1 MFRLCIFLLVL
12 VGLINPGPSLSAQ
25 ASGLPDAGQPAA
37 AISSGPGQFYDQ
49 AKFYYNQLQN
59 NNSLARSRENWLK
72 GTRNFRRV
80 YLVNPKAEQA
90 PACLYML
97 GNMYR
102 SMYERFSLGI
112 DLEESL
118 SYYKDASRLFPE
130 HALADDALY
139 AEALVY
145 LEFKKDPKNSATALE
160 KIIARYP
167 QGDFHSKAA
176 EKLKTLSKEYDI
188 PLPRALVGDSQINQL
203 NTIHPVKFWS
213 SPEYTRVVVMADSP
227 ITYSEVVVKEPQGP
241 AKKLYIDLKN
251 SYIPPDQR
259 RRIAVQQGFLKQMR
273 VDQIRADTVRVFL
286 DVDEIDSYKI
296 FSLPN
301 PFRIIIDVH
310 GTRQSAVAD
319 AGKPTVDTP
328 ANSTP
333 AQPPSPQSE
342 VTDVQQQ
349 LPVSK
354 GEKQSATAI
363 VVIRQDQKK
372 RLLPPPAMPKED
384 ALPKGQGKL
393 SLAQQL
399 GLGVRKIVLDPGHG
413 GKDPG
418 AMANQMQ
425 EKDIV
430 LRIAQVL
437 KPKLAKQLNCEVILT
452 RNEDIF
458 LPLEERTAIA
468 NTEEADLFISLHL
481 NAHPSQET
489 RGLET
494 YFLNLSTNAE
504 AMRVAA
510 MENATSTHQ
519 MSDLEGIL
527 SDILK
532 NSKIDE
538 SSRLAG
544 YVHKSMLTG
553 LDGKNFGD
561 VKNLGVKQAP
571 FYVLIGAQMPSILL
585 EIAFISNKIDA
596 DNLQNQEFVE
606 TVTNEIVKGI
616 GVYVQTTTAS
626 LSSSP

>member
-241 AKKLYIDLKN
+241 AKKLYIDFKN

>member
-1 MFRLCIFLLVL
+1 MFRFCIFLLL
-12 VGLINPGPSLSAQ
+12 LAGLIDPGPFLSAQ
-25 ASGLPDAGQPAA
+25 ASGLPDARKPAA
-37 AISSGPGQFYDQ
+37 AITSSPGQFYDQ

-59 NNSLARSRENWLK
+59 NGSLARSRENWLK
-72 GTRNFRRV
+72 GTRNFRKV
-80 YLVNPKAEQA
+80 YLLNPKTEQA

-97 GNMYR
+97 GNMYS

-112 DLEESL
+112 DLDESL

-130 HALADDALY
+130 HTLADDALY
-139 AEALVY
+139 SEALLY
-145 LEFKKDPKNSATALE
+145 LDYKKDPKNAALALE
-160 KIIARYP
+160 KIIAQYP

-176 EKLKTLSKEYDI
+176 EKLKTLSKDYDI
-188 PLPRALVGDSQINQL
+188 PLPRALVGSSQINQL

-241 AKKLYIDLKN
+241 SRKLYIDFKN

-259 RRIAVQQGFLKQMR
+259 RRIAVQQGFLKHMR

-286 DVDEIDSYKI
+286 DVDGIDSYKI

-310 GTRQSAVAD
+310 GARQSAVAVT
-319 AGKPTVDTP
+319 GKASVDTP
-328 ANSTP
+328 PGSPP
-333 AQPPSPQSE
+333 AQPLTPPSELTGVRQHPSAPE
-342 VTDVQQQ
+342 R
-349 LPVSK
+349 
-354 GEKQSATAI
+354 EKQSATA
-363 VVIRQDQKK
+363 VVVLRQDQKK
-372 RLLPPPAMPKED
+372 RLRPPPAMPKED

-430 LRIAQVL
+430 LKIAQIL

-481 NAHPSQET
+481 NAHPSLET

-571 FYVLIGAQMPSILL
+571 FYVLIGAQMPAILL

-596 DNLQNQEFVE
+596 ENLQNQEFVE

-616 GVYVQTTTAS
+616 GLYVQTTTAS

>member
-1 MFRLCIFLLVL
+1 MFRLCIFLFALI
-12 VGLINPGPSLSAQ
+12 GLINSTSSVVAKP
-25 ASGLPDAGQPAA
+25 AGNTDERPLATP
-37 AISSGPGQFYDQ
+37 ISSSPGQLYEQ
-49 AKFYYNQLQN
+49 AKFYFNQLEN
-59 NNSLARSRENWLK
+59 KSSLARSRENWLK
-72 GTRNFRRV
+72 GTRNFRKV
-80 YLVNPKAEQA
+80 YLLNPKSEQA

-97 GNMYR
+97 GTMYK

-112 DLEESL
+112 DLDESL

-130 HALADDALY
+130 HSLADDALY
-139 AEALVY
+139 SEALVY
-145 LEFKKDPKNSATALE
+145 LEFKKDPKSSSIALE
-160 KIIARYP
+160 KIITQYP
-167 QGDFHSKAA
+167 HGDIHSKAA
-176 EKLKTLSKEYDI
+176 EKLKVLSRDYDI
-188 PLPRALVGDSQINQL
+188 PLPRALVGSSQINQL

-227 ITYSEVVVKEPQGP
+227 ITYNEVVLKEPQGP
-241 AKKLYIDLKN
+241 PRKLYIDFKN

-259 RRIAVQQGFLKQMR
+259 RRIVVQQGFLKQIR
-273 VDQIRADTVRVFL
+273 IDQTRADTVRVFL

-301 PFRIIIDVH
+301 PFRIIIDVR
-310 GTRQSAVAD
+310 GAKQPAKAVA
-319 AGKPTVDTP
+319 KKLTVDTP
-328 ANSTP
+328 AISSPPQPASTAP
-333 AQPPSPQSE
+333 ELSEVERQPPSAEEAKKSP
-342 VTDVQQQ
+342 
-349 LPVSK
+349 PVV
-354 GEKQSATAI
+354 A
-363 VVIRQDQKK
+363 VIRQDQKK
-372 RLLPPPAMPKED
+372 RLRPPPDLPKE
-384 ALPKGQGKL
+384 ASLPKGQGKL

-430 LRIAQVL
+430 LKIAQLL
-437 KPKLAKQLNCEVILT
+437 KPKLEKQLHCDVILT

-538 SSRLAG
+538 SSRLAK

-561 VKNLGVKQAP
+561 VRNLGVKQAP
-571 FYVLIGAQMPSILL
+571 FYVLIGAQMPSVLL
-585 EIAFISNKIDA
+585 EIAFISNKKDA
-596 DNLQNQEFVE
+596 ENLQNQQFVD
-606 TVTNEIVKGI
+606 TVTNEIVKGVSLYI
-616 GVYVQTTTAS
+616 QTNTAS
-626 LSSSP
+626 LSASP